1 MASQTRP
8 VPADPPRLT
17 VRNGVLMIVAALAV
31 FAIAYAAGGLFGRQ
45 ADDKIDETDARVV
58 AAQEPSGTP
67 LLTLTTWEVAF
78 DTREIRVPADQ
89 PVHLRLDNK
98 DAGILH
104 NIAVYRDPRA
114 SELVV
119 RGKLFD
125 GPEIRDYR
133 FDGFSPGSYY
143 FQCDLHP
150 TMNGILVS
158 DE

>member
-8 VPADPPRLT
+8 VSTGAPRLT
-17 VRNGVLMIVAALAV
+17 FVNGVLMVVAALVV
-31 FAIAYAAGGLFGRQ
+31 FGIAYAAGGFFGRQ
-45 ADDKIDETDARVV
+45 ADDKVNETDARIVE
-58 AAQEPSGTP
+58 AEEPAGTP
-67 LLTLTTWEVAF
+67 LLTLAAWEVAF
-78 DTREIRVPADQ
+78 DTREVRIPADQ
-89 PVHLRLDNK
+89 PVHLRLDNR

-114 SELVV
+114 SDLVA

-125 GPEIRDYR
+125 GPEVRDYR

-150 TMNGILVS
+150 AMNGTLIA
-158 DE
+158 E